1 MPFGELIKETVTME
15 TKPFI
20 HDAPYLDLL
29 ALLLSKGAYGP
40 ERTNTGAYTVF
51 GHQMRFDCSETIPF
65 LNSKAVH
72 VNSVIA
78 ELVWFMR
85 GHTNIQSLLRNDCNI
100 WNDWRYEDY
109 KKHYP
114 DSALT
119 IKQFANKILNESQFA
134 LDWGDIGKGYGH
146 QWRNFGEVTSEYQDD
161 YGEVTRSGFDQLSWV
176 IREIA
181 SNPTSRRLIVTGW
194 NPHEVDEV
202 DLPPC
207 HTLFQFHV
215 EPFSDVEL
223 IAAWENKMQR
233 KWSGTSSS
241 ELLRAVCLADKVPT
255 GKLSCQ
261 LYQRSAD
268 VFLGVPFNIASY
280 ALLLHFVAKATNLL
294 PADFVWVGGN
304 VHLYANHVDQAKQQ
318 LGRNNYSHAYPTVAI
333 ELPKYTNVE
342 MMLNSINMDAFTV
355 HDYYP
360 LPPIKAPVAV

>member
-20 HDAPYLDLL
+20 HDVPYLDLL

-78 ELVWFMR
+78 ELVWFMK
-85 GHTNIQSLLRNDCNI
+85 GNTNIKELLENSCNI
-100 WNDWRYEDY
+100 WTDWRYKDFKECN
-109 KKHYP
+109 P
-114 DSALT
+114 DSTMDIQEFAEL
-119 IKQFANKILNESQFA
+119 IKANSAFASK
-134 LDWGDIGKGYGH
+134 WGNIGKGYGH
-146 QWRNFGEVTSEYQDD
+146 QWRNYGGSHTSWFNANEGE
-161 YGEVTRSGFDQLSWV
+161 GFDQLAWV
-176 IREIA
+176 IREIKE
-181 SNPTSRRLIVTGW
+181 NPTSRRLIVTGW
-194 NPHEVDEV
+194 NPHEVEEV

-215 EPFSDVEL
+215 EPFSDAEL
-223 IAAWENKMQR
+223 IAAWEHKLGR
-233 KWSGTSSS
+233 KWEGDSSGNF
-241 ELLRAVCLADKVPT
+241 LRTVCRADKIPT
-255 GKLSCQ
+255 GKISCQ

-280 ALLLHFVAKATNLL
+280 ALLLHFVAKATNTI
-294 PADFVWVGGN
+294 PADFVWTGGN

-318 LGRNNYSHAYPTVAI
+318 LGRNNYSHAYPTVDI
-333 ELPKYTNVE
+333 ELPKYANVE
-342 MMLNSINMDAFTV
+342 VMLNNVGLDAFTV
-355 HDYYP
+355 QDYYP